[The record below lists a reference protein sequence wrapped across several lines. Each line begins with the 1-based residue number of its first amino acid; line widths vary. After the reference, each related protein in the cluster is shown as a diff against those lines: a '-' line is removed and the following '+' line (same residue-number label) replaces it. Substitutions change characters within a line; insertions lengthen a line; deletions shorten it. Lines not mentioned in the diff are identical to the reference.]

1 MDRSR
6 WVAAVV
12 DRLVESRPADSD
24 EALVLAAERMCRM
37 AGRGWTRADE
47 AQVRR
52 ALARVAV

>member
-12 DRLVESRPADSD
+12 DRLVESRPAESDDS
-24 EALVLAAERMCRM
+24 LVRAAERMSRM

-47 AQVRR
+47 AQMRR